1 MTSASGTSPGPMS
14 EAVPRPADG
23 APAGPPDPRRWWALA
38 VIGLAQLMVVLDA
51 TIVNIAL
58 PSAQRDLGMS
68 DGNRQ
73 WVITAYS
80 LAFGGLLLLGGRLA
94 DLIGRRRAFVIGL
107 SGFALASALGGAA
120 SGPGMLFAARAL
132 QGVFAALLA
141 PCALSL
147 LATTFDTPRE
157 RAKAFGVFAAI
168 ASGGGAVGLIAGGLL
183 TEYLNWRWCLY
194 VNVTI
199 AAIAVIGA
207 FAVLRGTGR
216 TGAKLDVPGAVLG
229 CGGLVAIVYGL
240 SEAEPRGWS
249 DGLVIGLLAGG
260 TALLAVFAWWQTRA
274 SDPMLPPHIIRDRTR
289 AGCLVTMAL
298 ATIGLFAL
306 FLFMTYYFQLV
317 LGYSPVR
324 TGLAFLPMTLATIT
338 GATQVSARFLDR
350 LAPRSLIVPGLLL
363 ATLALVLLTRLTVD
377 SAYATHV
384 LPAML
389 VLGFGMGLVFMP
401 VMSTATQGVARR
413 DSGVT
418 SATVNTAQQVG
429 GAIGTALLN
438 TIASTAATA
447 YVAAHL
453 AGPAESADRVPG
465 SPAQR
470 LIEAQGLV
478 HGFGVALWWAAGIM
492 LLGAVAAAVMVTA
505 PAPALR
511 REVPGAAVAAPTA

>member
-1 MTSASGTSPGPMS
+1 MSA
-14 EAVPRPADG
+14 PAPPPAGGG

-68 DGNRQ
+68 DGSRQ

-80 LAFGGLLLLGGRLA
+80 LAFGGLLLLGGRIA
-94 DLIGRRRAFVIGL
+94 DLVGRRRAFVIGL

-120 SGPGMLFAARAL
+120 STPGMLFAARAL

-194 VNVTI
+194 VNVAI
-199 AAIAVIGA
+199 AAIAVLGT
-207 FAVLRGTGR
+207 FAVLRDSGR

-229 CGGLVAIVYGL
+229 CGGLLAIVYGL

-249 DGLVIGLLAGG
+249 DGLVIGLLTGG
-260 TALLAVFAWWQTRA
+260 TALLAAFAWWQTRTA
-274 SDPMLPPHIIRDRTR
+274 DPMLPPHIIRDRTR
-289 AGCLVTMAL
+289 AGCLLTMTL
-298 ATIGLFAL
+298 ATITLLPVLL
-306 FLFMTYYFQLV
+306 FLSYYFQLA
-317 LGYSPVR
+317 LGYSPIR
-324 TGLAFLPMTLATIT
+324 TGLAFLPLTLAIIT

-363 ATLALVLLTRLTVD
+363 ATVALVLLSRLTVD
-377 SAYATHV
+377 SPYASQV

-401 VMSTATQGVARR
+401 VMSTATQGVARK
-413 DSGVT
+413 DSGIT

-447 YVAAHL
+447 YAAAHL
-453 AGPAESADRVPG
+453 VGAPG
-465 SPAQR
+465 SAPHAPAAPAQR

-478 HGFGVALWWAAGIM
+478 HGFSVALWWAAGIM
-492 LLGAVAAAVMVTA
+492 LLGAAVAAVMVTA
-505 PAPALR
+505 PAPTPR
-511 REVPGAAVAAPTA
+511 REVRGTAVAAPTP

>member
-1 MTSASGTSPGPMS
+1 MTSASGISSGPMS
-14 EAVPRPADG
+14 AAAPRT
-23 APAGPPDPRRWWALA
+23 AGGTAAAPPDPRRWWALA

-80 LAFGGLLLLGGRLA
+80 LAFGGLLLLGGRIA

-107 SGFALASALGGAA
+107 TGFAAASALGGAA

-157 RAKAFGVFAAI
+157 RGKAFGVFAAI
-168 ASGGGAVGLIAGGLL
+168 ASGGGALGLIAGGLL
-183 TEYLNWRWCLY
+183 TEYLNWRWSLY
-194 VNVTI
+194 VNV
-199 AAIAVIGA
+199 AIAVIAILGA
-207 FAVLRGTGR
+207 FAVLRDTR
-216 TGAKLDVPGAVLG
+216 PAGAGLDVPGAVLG
-229 CGGLVAIVYGL
+229 CGGLVSIVYGF
-240 SEAEPRGWS
+240 SEAAPRGWS
-249 DGLVIGLLAGG
+249 DGLVIGLLVGG
-260 TALLAVFAWWQTRA
+260 AALLAAFAWWQTRA
-274 SDPMLPPHIIRDRTR
+274 GDPMLPAHIIGDRTR
-289 AGCLVTMAL
+289 AGCLITMAL

-306 FLFMTYYFQLV
+306 FLFMTYYFQLI

-324 TGLAFLPMTLATIT
+324 TGLAFLPMTLAIIT

-363 ATLALVLLTRLTVD
+363 ATVALVLLTRLSVD
-377 SAYATHV
+377 SSYATHV

-389 VLGFGMGLVFMP
+389 ILGFGMGLVFMP

-447 YVAAHL
+447 YVASHL
-453 AGPAESADRVPG
+453 SGAAESAHRVPA
-465 SPAQR
+465 SAAHR

-478 HGFGVALWWAAGIM
+478 HGFGIALWWAAGIM
-492 LLGAVAAAVMVTA
+492 LAGAAVAAVMVTA
-505 PAPALR
+505 PAPHREAR
-511 REVPGAAVAAPTA
+511 RAPVTAPVTD